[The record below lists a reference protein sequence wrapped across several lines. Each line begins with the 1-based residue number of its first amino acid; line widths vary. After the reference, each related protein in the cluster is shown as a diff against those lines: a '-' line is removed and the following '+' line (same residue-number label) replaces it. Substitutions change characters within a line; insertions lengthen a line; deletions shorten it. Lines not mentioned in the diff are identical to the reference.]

1 MISRIRYSTSG
12 ARARAA
18 SVDKLLIPTL
28 CAITSTVSLGTML
41 ISVSFHRLYYRY
53 LLQNSTQRA
62 MGTPGSGSGSGSG
75 ADPAKD
81 PNCSY
86 TAQGNGRFSGE
97 Q

>member
-41 ISVSFHRLYYRY
+41 ISVSFHWLYYRY

-62 MGTPGSGSGSGSG
+62 MGTPGSGSGSG
-75 ADPAKD
+75 ADPGKD

-86 TAQGNGRFSGE
+86 IAHGNGRFSGE